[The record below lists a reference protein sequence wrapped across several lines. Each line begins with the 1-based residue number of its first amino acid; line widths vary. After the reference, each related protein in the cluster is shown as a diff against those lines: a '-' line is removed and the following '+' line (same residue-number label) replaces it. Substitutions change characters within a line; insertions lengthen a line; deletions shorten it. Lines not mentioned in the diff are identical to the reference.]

1 MKLLIMAGRNIFRH
15 TRRSVITALAISVGL
30 TGMIAM
36 DTLMNGADKMGMRNI
51 VDFETGQLEIFAK
64 GYYREEG
71 AFPLDTVIKDA
82 EPLTAAVTGMPG
94 VKAAVG
100 RLKFAARL
108 SNGVDELPV
117 TGIGIDRERDKTVF
131 QIPSSVV
138 AGAYLD
144 GPDQA
149 MIGADLA
156 RDMKAGVGD
165 ILTVLV
171 RDRNGTF
178 NAFDLEIRGL
188 IITGHPLLDR
198 NAVLMD
204 LGTAQRLMAMPGWIT
219 ELCVRTAE
227 APKRIAAIRAAI
239 QSRIGPG
246 YEIYSWDEL
255 NAAIFRIMGLKRFF
269 GFLVGLAV
277 LIIAAVGIINTMLMA
292 VMERVPEIGTLKAM
306 GFSNRSIVM
315 MFLFE
320 GGLIG
325 AIGSLAGTFF
335 GLMISIYLATVG
347 LDFSRQFK
355 NADLNFP
362 MKMIFRGE
370 IELSTVL
377 LVFAFG
383 VAVSVLVTLLPVR
396 RAAKLEPADALRH
409 V

>member
-1 MKLLIMAGRNIFRH
+1 
-15 TRRSVITALAISVGL
+15 
-30 TGMIAM
+30 MIAM

-370 IELSTVL
+370 IDLSTVL

>member
-1 MKLLIMAGRNIFRH
+1 MKLFIMAGRNVFRH

-36 DTLMNGADKMGMRNI
+36 DTLMNGADKMGMKNI

-71 AFPLDTVIKDA
+71 AFPLDTVIKNADS
-82 EPLTAAVTGMPG
+82 LTAAVTGMPG
-94 VKAAVG
+94 VRAAVG

-117 TGIGIDRERDKTVF
+117 AGIGIDLKRDTAVF
-131 QIPSSVV
+131 RISSAVV

-149 MIGADLA
+149 LIGADLA
-156 RDMKAGVGD
+156 RDMKTGVGD

-171 RDRNGTF
+171 RDRNGTY
-178 NAFDLEIRGL
+178 NAFDFEVHGL

-198 NAVLMD
+198 NAVLLE

-219 ELCVRTAE
+219 ELCVTTADD
-227 APKRIAAIRAAI
+227 PKRIAATKSEIL
-239 QSRIGPG
+239 SRIGPS
-246 YEIYSWDEL
+246 YEIYAWDEL
-255 NAAIFRIMGLKRFF
+255 NAAIFRIMGIKRFF

-277 LIIAAVGIINTMLMA
+277 LIIAAVGIVNTMLMA
-292 VMERVPEIGTLKAM
+292 VMERVPEIGTMKAM
-306 GFSNRSIVM
+306 GFPNRSIVM
-315 MFLFE
+315 MFLLE

-325 AIGSLAGTFF
+325 AIGSFVGTFF
-335 GLMISIYLATVG
+335 GLVISLYLATAG
-347 LDFSRQFK
+347 LDFSHQFK
-355 NADLNFP
+355 DADLNFP

-370 IELSTVL
+370 INLSTVL

-383 VAVSVLVTLLPVR
+383 VAVSLLVTLLPVR

>member
-1 MKLLIMAGRNIFRH
+1 MKLIVMAGRNVFRH

-30 TGMIAM
+30 AGMIAM
-36 DTLMNGADKMGMRNI
+36 DTLMNGADKMGMKNI
-51 VDFETGQLEIFAK
+51 VDYETGQLEIFAK

-71 AFPLDTVIKDA
+71 AYPLDTVIKDA
-82 EPLTAAVTGMPG
+82 GPLTAAVTGMPG

-117 TGIGIDRERDKTVF
+117 TGIGIDRERDATVF
-131 QIPSSVV
+131 RIPSAVV

-149 MIGADLA
+149 LIGADLA
-156 RDMKAGVGD
+156 RDMKVGVGD

-171 RDRNGTF
+171 RDRNGTY
-178 NAFDLEIRGL
+178 NAIDLEVHGL
-188 IITGHPLLDR
+188 LVTGHPLLDR

-204 LGTAQRLMAMPGWIT
+204 LGAAQRLMAMPGWIT

-227 APKRIAAIRAAI
+227 APKRIAEIRAEI
-239 QSRIGPG
+239 RSRIGPG
-246 YEIYSWDEL
+246 YEIYAWDEL
-255 NAAIFRIMGLKRFF
+255 NAAIFRIMGIKRFF

-292 VMERVPEIGTLKAM
+292 VMERVPEIGTLKAL
-306 GFSNRSIVM
+306 GFPNRSIVM

-325 AIGSLAGTFF
+325 AIGSLVGTSV
-335 GLMISIYLATVG
+335 GLIISIYLSTVG
-347 LDFSRQFK
+347 LDLSRK
-355 NADLNFP
+355 LGNADLNFP

-370 IELSTVL
+370 INLSTIL

-383 VAVSVLVTLLPVR
+383 VAISVLVTLLPVR
-396 RAAKLEPADALRH
+396 RATKLEPADALRH